1 MGTHYRGTRHDARAL
16 DAFIKLARASSAIHT
31 RLNHALACRNGCTE
45 SQLGVLEALY
55 HLGPLSQSQ
64 LGEKLLTSASN
75 LTTVVR
81 NLERDGLVH
90 RTRDDHDGRVQMVH
104 LTAAGRRRIRRIFP
118 QHARRI
124 ARAMDALTVTEQRQ
138 LGRLCRK
145 LGRAQQA

>member
-1 MGTHYRGTRHDARAL
+1 MGTHHHGTPRDVRAL
-16 DAFIKLARASSAIHT
+16 DTFIKLARASSAVSA
-31 RLNHALACRNGCTE
+31 RLNRVLLCRDGCTE

-81 NLERDGLVH
+81 NLERDRLIRRERG
-90 RTRDDHDGRVQMVH
+90 DHDGRVQVVH

-118 QHARRI
+118 AHARRI
-124 ARAMDALTVTEQRQ
+124 ASAMDALTVAEQRQ

-145 LGRAQQA
+145 LGRAQRA